1 MIYIENIKVT
11 EISYWQIQKEVKESI
26 IMIISELILKT
37 LKTHEKASNQL
48 FP

>member
-11 EISYWQIQKEVKESI
+11 EISYPQSKKKVKESI

-37 LKTHEKASNQL
+37 LKSHGKA
-48 FP
+48 

>member
-11 EISYWQIQKEVKESI
+11 EIRNSQSLKKLKESI

-37 LKTHEKASNQL
+37 LKTYGKA
-48 FP
+48 